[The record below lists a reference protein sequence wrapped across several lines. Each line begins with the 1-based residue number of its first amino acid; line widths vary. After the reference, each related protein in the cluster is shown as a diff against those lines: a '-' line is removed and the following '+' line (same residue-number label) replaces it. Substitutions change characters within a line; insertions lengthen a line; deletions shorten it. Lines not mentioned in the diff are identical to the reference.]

1 MIFWLAAAALAALV
15 TAGLVLPALR
25 VRAQS
30 ASRAEYDMNVYKD
43 QLSELER
50 DAAEGRIKDA
60 ELDAARIEIERRLLA
75 AAEDAE
81 RLPQAASSDGRWPL
95 YTAAIAVPLIAVLVY
110 SELGSPG
117 VPNYPLAERTDIQP
131 PEAGLEEGAPLTE
144 MVRALEERL
153 RTNPDDLRGWTLLGR
168 TYAAIGRSRE
178 AAAAFERAVPLSGGD
193 PGLLADWAEA
203 RLLARGSDFTVEIF
217 NDFVKARER
226 DPSLPK
232 PWFYIGLDK
241 AMGGDFRGAAQL
253 WTDLLTIATDDA
265 GIKESVEAQI
275 ARAAAEGGFDVSEL
289 KPSETALKIAAGRPA
304 QPTMDSQSSGPVAPG
319 PTREQMEAAGEMTPE
334 ERMAFI
340 RSMVERLANK
350 LAENPDD
357 VAGWERLVRAYGVLG
372 ETDKAVAAQAQLDA
386 LRAKQNQ

>member
-1 MIFWLAAAALAALV
+1 MIFWLVAAALAALV
-15 TAGLVLPALR
+15 AAGLVLPALR
-25 VRAQS
+25 GRAQA
-30 ASRAEYDMNVYKD
+30 ASRAEYDVNVYKD

-75 AAEDAE
+75 AVEDAAQA
-81 RLPQAASSDGRWPL
+81 PQAMSRDGRWPL
-95 YTAAIAVPLIAVLVY
+95 YAAVLAVPLIAVFVY
-110 SELGSPG
+110 MELGAPG
-117 VPNYPLAERTDIQP
+117 VPNYPLAERTDIRP
-131 PEAGLEEGAPLTE
+131 PDAGMEEGAPLTE
-144 MVRALEERL
+144 MVRALEEKL
-153 RTNPDDLRGWTLLGR
+153 RTNPEDLRGWTVLGR
-168 TYAAIGRSRE
+168 TYAAIGRPRE

-193 PGLLADWAEA
+193 PGLIADWAEA

-241 AMGGDFRGAAQL
+241 VMGGDFRGAAQL
-253 WTDLLTIATDDA
+253 WTDLLTIAAEDA
-265 GIKESVEAQI
+265 GIQDAVRDQI

-289 KPSETALKIAAGRPA
+289 KPSETALKIAAGRPSA
-304 QPTMDSQSSGPVAPG
+304 PATESQTSGPVAPG
-319 PTREQMEAAGEMTPE
+319 PSREQIEAAGEMSPE

-340 RSMVERLANK
+340 RSMVDRLAGK

-357 VAGWERLVRAYGVLG
+357 IAGWERLVRAYGVLG
-372 ETDKAVAAQAQLDA
+372 ETDKAVAAQVRVDA

>member
-81 RLPQAASSDGRWPL
+81 RLPQAASSDGRWPS